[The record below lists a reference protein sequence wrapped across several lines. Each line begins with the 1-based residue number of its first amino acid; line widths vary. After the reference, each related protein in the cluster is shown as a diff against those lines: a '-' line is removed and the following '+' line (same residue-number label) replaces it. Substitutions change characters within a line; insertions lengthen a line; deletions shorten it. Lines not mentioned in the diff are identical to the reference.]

1 MYMTVVEIRALSRR
15 IPAIVDA
22 TDEEIIFWMEDATD
36 VIHSYCQQDFT
47 YDRQATRQVTGNGSG
62 TVYLPT
68 VLSGDV
74 DIADGGTT
82 VFSASGTS
90 FGTTPALY
98 VNECYCKWDYPL
110 SLISGSSSF
119 SFGSGFRRSNSS
131 SSVYS
136 VTGDWGYYPTVEGLL
151 YDGTNTLKAL
161 YESHRASAVYHV
173 SPDTMNTIVSPDA
186 TDLSTVAVLLNE
198 LKGVINSHFGDFTV
212 HNVADTNVAVL
223 PDVTDQNSAM
233 RLLSELKRKFTAH
246 LAKGGS
252 NLTVHLDS
260 DTENGALFSVDFV
273 GGVLPR
279 AIRRVFL
286 RLVQRIALR
295 DDPEDHRQ
303 MNSVYTNE
311 TLGDGYT
318 YDLSN
323 GTLRNLMRPEEA
335 MMLAPYINRG
345 PVVV

>member
-1 MYMTVVEIRALSRR
+1 MYMTIAEIRALSRR

-22 TDEEIIFWMEDATD
+22 TDEEISFWMEDATD
-36 VIHSYCQQDFT
+36 VIHSYCMQDFT
-47 YDRQATRQVTGNGSG
+47 YERQGTRSVTTGGG
-62 TVYLPT
+62 ATVYLPT

-74 DIADGGTT
+74 QIAAGGTT
-82 VFSASGTS
+82 VFSASGIS
-90 FGTTPALY
+90 FGKTPALY
-98 VNECYCKWDYPL
+98 INECYCKWDYPL

-119 SFGSGFRRSNSS
+119 SYGSGSTLSS
-131 SSVYS
+131 GSTVLS
-136 VTGDWGYYPTVEGLL
+136 VTGDWGYYPTEEGLL
-151 YDGTNTLKAL
+151 FDGINTLRDL
-161 YESHRASAVYHV
+161 YESHRTSAVYHV
-173 SPDTMNTIVSPDA
+173 TPDTLNPVISPSA
-186 TDLSTVAVLLNE
+186 IDLDTAAVLLNE
-198 LKGVINSHFGDFTV
+198 LKGVINSHFGDFVV
-212 HNVADTNVAVL
+212 HNVEDTNVSTL
-223 PDVTDQNSAM
+223 PDVTDQNSAKV
-233 RLLSELKRKFTAH
+233 LLADLKARFNTHIAN
-246 LAKGGS
+246 GG
-252 NLTVHLDS
+252 NINTIHVDI
-260 DTENGALFSVDFV
+260 DTENTATFSVDFA

-311 TLGDGYT
+311 TLGDGYN

-335 MMLAPYINRG
+335 LMLLPYINRG